1 MLKTKDG
8 LDLVTQNWTVA
19 NPKAC
24 LVLTHGYNDHANR
37 FQHVAQALNA
47 AGYSLYA
54 YDVRG
59 HGKSGGQRGHTPNF
73 DSFLDDLS
81 LVFAQARQDAPN
93 QKFFAYGHSM
103 GGNITLN
110 YAIRRP
116 AGLSGVI
123 ATGPWL
129 KLAFEPPALQ
139 MSIAKIMARLN
150 PTFSQKN
157 VMDLPGL
164 SRDEK
169 VQIAYRDDPLL
180 HQMITAKLATE
191 IFQNGLTALEQ
202 AGQLKLPLLLMH
214 GATDPITSNKA
225 TEAFYQAAGSAD
237 KTFKLYP
244 EMRHEIHNEF
254 GQEQVFADMMS
265 WLDKHI

>member
-8 LDLVTQNWTVA
+8 LDLFTQNWTVA

-37 FQHVAQALNA
+37 YPHVAAALNA
-47 AGYSLYA
+47 AGYSLCA
-54 YDVRG
+54 YDLRG
-59 HGKSGGQRGHTPNF
+59 HGKSGGQRGHTPSF

-81 LVFAQARQDAPN
+81 LVFQKAREDAPN

-110 YAIRRP
+110 YAIRRRD
-116 AGLSGVI
+116 GLSGVI

-139 MSIAKIMARLN
+139 MTVAKIMAGLN

-157 VMDLPGL
+157 AMNLPGL

-180 HQMITAKLATE
+180 HHLITAKLATE
-191 IFQNGLTALEQ
+191 IFQNGQVALEQ
-202 AGQLKLPLLLMH
+202 AGQLKMPLLLMH
-214 GATDPITSNKA
+214 GAADPITSAPA
-225 TEAFYQAAGSAD
+225 TEAFYKAAGSSD
-237 KTFKLYP
+237 KTLKLYP
-244 EMRHEIHNEF
+244 DLRHEIHNEF
-254 GQEQVFADMMS
+254 GQEQVFADMVS
-265 WLDKHI
+265 WLDKHA